1 VRVLLR
7 LTMQVALD
15 GKPMYYAAV
24 HPDTME
30 KSTTRHISPETMVTM
45 LRTGA
50 LSAKLPAPGS
60 KFQWVL
66 SRIEHD
72 YKGPCNGV
80 RITRHWRGPYRPE
93 ELMATDEALDAWV
106 QWSNMALSKGG
117 P

>member
-1 VRVLLR
+1 
-7 LTMQVALD
+7 MQVAID
-15 GKPMYYAAV
+15 GRPMYYAAV
-24 HPDTME
+24 NTDTM
-30 KSTTRHISPETMVTM
+30 KKATTRHISPETMVTM

-60 KFQWVL
+60 RYQWVL
-66 SRIEHD
+66 ARIERD
-72 YKGPCNGV
+72 AKGPRNCV

-93 ELMATDEALDAWV
+93 ELMTTDEALDAWV